1 MCRSNFLSLRNLNTN
16 IIITTEKVL
25 KQVVTFFCNE
35 ITSDY
40 VTSIILNYLNYLVWL
55 KQLYTTEKLE
65 AD

>member
-1 MCRSNFLSLRNLNTN
+1 MRRSNFLSLRNLNKN

-25 KQVVTFFCNE
+25 KQVVTFFWNE